1 MADAANGRPD
11 PAEPRHRSDA
21 KGRRRSAAGPT
32 ADVFIVG
39 DYCLDLI
46 FTGQPEF
53 PQLGKE
59 VVATHFAM
67 TPGGSYNSAVA
78 MHRLGLRVAWAV
90 DFGTDEFSRFVYEKA
105 KSEGLDET
113 FFVHHNRSL
122 RNITVAASYPEDRA
136 FLAYYDPSPAVPAA
150 MKALPAVSANV
161 LYVPGFYAGPL
172 AGAGLRLAR
181 ARGMKLVMDG
191 NTSELVRLSESPV
204 RHVVKG
210 LDMFM
215 ANAREARILT
225 GLDDV
230 EHAIRTLAEISPL
243 VVIKDGAGG
252 AYACDGGPIVH
263 EPAIAVKPLDTTGAG
278 DCFNAGFL
286 KAWLDGRPLGEC
298 LRWGNI
304 VGGLS
309 TLGMGGT
316 GRVVTSK
323 DVEDWLGV

>member
-1 MADAANGRPD
+1 MADAANGRPE
-11 PAEPRHRSDA
+11 PAEPRHRSEA

-32 ADVFIVG
+32 ADVLVVG

-46 FTGQPEF
+46 FTGLPQF
-53 PQLGKE
+53 PALGIE
-59 VVATHFAM
+59 IVGTGFEM
-67 TPGGSYNSAVA
+67 TGGGCYNSAVA
-78 MHRLGLRVAWAV
+78 LHRLGLKIAWAA
-90 DFGTDEFSRFVYEKA
+90 DFGNDEFSRFVLERA
-105 KSEGLDET
+105 RSEGLDET
-113 FFVHHNRSL
+113 FFIHHNRSL
-122 RNITVAASYPEDRA
+122 RQITVAASYPQDRA
-136 FLAYYDPSPAVPAA
+136 FIAFYDPGPAVPAA
-150 MKALPAVSANV
+150 MKALTTASAKV
-161 LYVPGFYAGPL
+161 LYIPGFYSGAFAGV
-172 AGAGLRLAR
+172 GLRLAR

-191 NTSELVRLSESPV
+191 NTNEQLRLSESPV
-204 RHVVKG
+204 RRAVKG

-215 ANAREARILT
+215 ANAREARVLT
-225 GLDDV
+225 GLDDL

-263 EPAIAVKPLDTTGAG
+263 EPAIEVKPLDTTGAG

-323 DVEDWLGV
+323 DVEDRLGV